1 MLSLPSSSSSSS
13 SISRRKYDVFLSF
26 RGEDTRKSFAD
37 HLYAAL
43 KIRGIITFR
52 DDPKI
57 EARERIAPEIFK
69 AIQQSWCSV
78 IVFLETYAFSHWCL
92 DELAEIVKQKRE
104 RGHRIFPIFYD
115 VDPFDLRKQTGKV
128 QEAFAKHEERY
139 KEYEDKTH
147 RWRTALAEVANIKGW
162 HLNDRHESDFIG
174 DIVKSISAKLCQTY
188 SVVSD
193 DQLIGINS
201 RLEELHSKI
210 SIGEDDVRIIGICGM
225 GGIGKTTLARV
236 VYTQLSPHFECK
248 SFLAD
253 VREDSQKYGLFSLQ
267 KQLLSQILLEE
278 GFNLFNVHEG
288 NVMISRRLSDKK
300 VLLVIDDVDNIQHLK
315 CLVGRRNWFGLGSR
329 IMVTT
334 RDEHLLQSYRLDDI
348 YKPTTLNDSEALQ
361 LFSLKAF
368 NSDKV
373 LENDFIQLS
382 KHVVEYA
389 NGLPLALEVLGSFLC
404 GRDAAQWRS
413 AIERLKRDSNKE
425 IHDRLLIS
433 FDGLEETEKNI
444 FLDVACF
451 FRGED
456 KDFVLKVLDGC
467 EFFPNIGIDVL
478 VKKSLITI
486 DKNNKLGM
494 HELLQE
500 MGRKIVK
507 QKSTHEPGK
516 RSRLWEERDVYHVL
530 AKNAAT
536 EVIEGMVID
545 NKREQK
551 TFTLSADAFLKMKK
565 LRLLRVLY
573 LPNSHHLKYLSN
585 ELRLFE
591 WHGYPLKFLP
601 TSYQPDNLMSLP
613 ATITRL
619 SKLRF
624 LQLSECKRL
633 KALPDELLTSIE
645 ALILDGCTSFE
656 IFMNPSTESSIYY
669 PSMFA
674 LSKKHGALKNALTL
688 ISNALKVFAN
698 QKSTVDVIIPGSE
711 VPEWF
716 SKRDESSSIKI
727 ALPPNIRNDSQWL
740 GMSLCFVFVSAFND
754 ENDALEEEAIEYKAV
769 IHSRNSRQ
777 AEFRGILSRRPLT
790 RKRVMKDHL
799 WNHYVSRE
807 KIFSFFLDNTDEEN
821 QECSEIELTIGLVS
835 AKVKKC
841 GVAMVYKKDLEL
853 LELVADS
860 IAAENFDDISQD
872 AITDHGPIVGN
883 GSLLKQKYY
892 TVCEEEE
899 EEEETRSKSKRL
911 QKFLK
916 LITGKKH

>member
-1 MLSLPSSSSSSS
+1 MQCLQKLILRGCSNLKRFPEVDGEMKCLVELHLDGTGIEELPYSIGHLSNLVLLNLKDCKNLASLPSSVHGL
-13 SISRRKYDVFLSF
+13 KCLKFLNLS
-26 RGEDTRKSFAD
+26 GCS
-37 HLYAAL
+37 
-43 KIRGIITFR
+43 
-52 DDPKI
+52 KI
-57 EARERIAPEIFK
+57 ENLPENL
-69 AIQQSWCSV
+69 QQV
-78 IVFLETYAFSHWCL
+78 EF
-92 DELAEIVKQKRE
+92 
-104 RGHRIFPIFYD
+104 
-115 VDPFDLRKQTGKV
+115 
-128 QEAFAKHEERY
+128 
-139 KEYEDKTH
+139 
-147 RWRTALAEVANIKGW
+147 
-162 HLNDRHESDFIG
+162 
-174 DIVKSISAKLCQTY
+174 
-188 SVVSD
+188 
-193 DQLIGINS
+193 
-201 RLEELHSKI
+201 LEEL
-210 SIGEDDVRIIGICGM
+210 D
-225 GGIGKTTLARV
+225 
-236 VYTQLSPHFECK
+236 LSGTAVTKPQ
-248 SFLAD
+248 SFIF
-253 VREDSQKYGLFSLQ
+253 QF
-267 KQLLSQILLEE
+267 
-278 GFNLFNVHEG
+278 
-288 NVMISRRLSDKK
+288 
-300 VLLVIDDVDNIQHLK
+300 
-315 CLVGRRNWFGLGSR
+315 RN
-329 IMVTT
+329 
-334 RDEHLLQSYRLDDI
+334 
-348 YKPTTLNDSEALQ
+348 
-361 LFSLKAF
+361 
-368 NSDKV
+368 
-373 LENDFIQLS
+373 
-382 KHVVEYA
+382 
-389 NGLPLALEVLGSFLC
+389 
-404 GRDAAQWRS
+404 
-413 AIERLKRDSNKE
+413 
-425 IHDRLLIS
+425 
-433 FDGLEETEKNI
+433 
-444 FLDVACF
+444 
-451 FRGED
+451 
-456 KDFVLKVLDGC
+456 LKVLSFKGC
-467 EFFPNIGIDVL
+467 KGPPSKLQANL
-478 VKKSLITI
+478 LSLFKVIQKGST
-486 DKNNKLGM
+486 DFVALMLPPLSGLSSLTRLNLGYCN
-494 HELLQE
+494 
-500 MGRKIVK
+500 
-507 QKSTHEPGK
+507 
-516 RSRLWEERDVYHVL
+516 LWEGAIPSDICCLSSLE
-530 AKNAAT
+530 
-536 EVIEGMVID
+536 
-545 NKREQK
+545 
-551 TFTLSADAFLKMKK
+551 TLD
-565 LRLLRVLY
+565 
-573 LPNSHHLKYLSN
+573 LSGN
-585 ELRLFE
+585 NF
-591 WHGYPLKFLP
+591 
-601 TSYQPDNLMSLP
+601 MSLP